1 MKSVVIA
8 ISEVAKLNIG
18 PRIKMEIPLDG
29 VPIQIQVSTCCLLRK
44 TA

>member
-18 PRIKMEIPLDG
+18 PRIEMEIPMDG
-29 VPIQIQVSTCCLLRK
+29 VPIHFQISTCCLLRK